1 MVVIWSRES
10 EKTWDWPGRRSQS
23 CRISSRPARCQKAWW
38 AEKTGGT
45 GEDSRFKEKLT
56 LASHASSENR
66 NILTWIVKNKSIS
79 SCWIH
84 LLPPSRCVCRLLC
97 WRCANNKKSPWR
109 REVQFLVLL
118 VVWFWSRLAGLRP
131 PPLPPGQGP
140 EDAPGTGTSGSNRG
154 NGSGVNKCYGGL
166 KFKNIGRNLTFTQTD
181 SFGFSGKCVSSFSCS
196 SVDSN

>member
-1 MVVIWSRES
+1 MIKRKWENLRLTGAAQSELPDFVSTSSMSES
-10 EKTWDWPGRRSQS
+10 LMGGKDWRDRRRQQVQGKTDFSF
-23 CRISSRPARCQKAWW
+23 
-38 AEKTGGT
+38 T
-45 GEDSRFKEKLT
+45 
-56 LASHASSENR
+56 ASSENR
-66 NILTWIVKNKSIS
+66 NILTWIVKNKCIS

-118 VVWFWSRLAGLRP
+118 VVWFWSRIAGLRP

-196 SVDSN
+196 SVDSK